1 VYALYEALLL
11 AALGVDRGRSRV
23 LGLFAAHGERDAGEC
38 RGEGGYR
45 ELHVTGLVSPMFNST
60 PKYAHCIF
68 CDRSKLPSLSFFAQS
83 IAEAYPELRGM
94 LIALFLLNNALGE
107 RTTCEP
113 TWRPIIVYIA
123 TIFAV
128 FEVSSVRRGGD
139 ATAMYG

>member
-94 LIALFLLNNALGE
+94 LIALFLLNNAFG
-107 RTTCEP
+107 RTYDVRADLAAHNSVHGNHLCGI
-113 TWRPIIVYIA
+113 RG
-123 TIFAV
+123 IF
-128 FEVSSVRRGGD
+128 GP
-139 ATAMYG
+139 